1 MTTKTQSAYAAAATK
16 LIDLGYH
23 VVPIEARNKR
33 PAQKVG
39 SKWEMMTEWQRFRD
53 LMPTEIQHEIW
64 SSYSECNIGIVLG
77 SKVGEHEQVVAIDID
92 LTDFDEVEEVRRAL
106 PFTPMAKKGKKGV
119 TLFYRADQEITTKRY
134 SRDEVVI
141 LEILTGHD
149 TRQTVVPPSVHP
161 DGPVYHWIGPGPIPP
176 RDLPVI
182 EADHLAAMEETLEK
196 IGWDRDGHE
205 RAKRRERLGIRAVE
219 PGEWDISSPFV
230 DLNQIALTRLADW
243 VPELPGIARL
253 RTARRGYEGVALWRS
268 GGSGAPVEKRKRNLS
283 IQPVGIKDWGTD
295 ETFSALD
302 LTMRAFGIN
311 LDAAYKWL
319 GSRLGQDDSPA
330 IILKEKP
337 PAEAEGNHPDSVADA
352 GDADEE
358 EGRGESVQ
366 FRALT
371 PDLCFPPGIVG
382 TIARWINDSAIKP
395 QPALA
400 LAASLCVVGTAM
412 GRQYAG
418 PTRTGSHIYA
428 LGIAPTGAGK
438 DHALQAT
445 KRILTASGMAQHL
458 GPGEFISSTAVIN
471 FMTRSPLGFCAMDE
485 FGAFMARINSR
496 KAGGFEKAVGAIL
509 RTAWGSSFSP
519 MPTPEWAQKRS
530 TLIHAPALS
539 LYGTSTPEEFFG
551 ALSGLDTS
559 NGILNRFLIFPSLDR
574 PNAVEPVAS
583 LDQVPP
589 AIIEGL
595 KQIMHGQGGLIATN
609 LNQSDADPSTF
620 LLKCGW
626 GDGARE
632 MYQAYLSEIEGKSDG
647 DTEFAAF
654 HSRAAEYAQRLAFI
668 RAVGQAGRQVDVQ
681 VADMAWG
688 ITIARHCFS
697 YALEAGRDYIAD
709 TEAQARAQE
718 ILRAIK
724 SRRGKVVHRQ
734 LMEMLKHRYST
745 RDVKDSLDALH
756 QSGTIE
762 VLEVKTGGK
771 PRIYYR
777 VVR

>member
-1 MTTKTQSAYAAAATK
+1 MTTKTQSAYAAAAAK

-39 SKWEMMTEWQRFRD
+39 STWEMMTEWQRFRD

-77 SKVGEHEQVVAIDID
+77 SKVGEHEQVIAIDID
-92 LTDFDEVEEVRRAL
+92 LTDHDEIEEVRRAL
-106 PFTPMAKKGKKGV
+106 PFTPMAKKGKKGL
-119 TLFYRADQEITTKRY
+119 TLFYRADEEITTRVY
-134 SRDEVVI
+134 RRDDKNI
-141 LEILTGHD
+141 LEVLTGRD

-161 DGPVYHWIGPGPIPP
+161 DGPVYQWLGPGPVPP
-176 RDLPVI
+176 HNLPLI
-182 EADHLAAMEETLEK
+182 EADQLAAMEETLEG
-196 IGWDRDGHE
+196 IGWDRNGHE
-205 RAKRRERLGIRAVE
+205 REKRRERLGIRAVE
-219 PGEWDISSPFV
+219 PGDWDISSPFM
-230 DLNQIALTRLADW
+230 DLNQTALTRLADW
-243 VPELPGIARL
+243 VPELPSIARL
-253 RTARRGYEGVALWRS
+253 RPARRGYEGVALWRA

-283 IQPVGIKDWGTD
+283 IQPIGIKDWGTE

-302 LTMRAFGIN
+302 LVMRAFGIN

-319 GSRLGQDDSPA
+319 GSQLGIDDSPA
-330 IILKEKP
+330 IILREKE
-337 PAEAEGNHPDSVADA
+337 GDGIHPDPVSDTE
-352 GDADEE
+352 DLEE
-358 EGRGESVQ
+358 EGGQRESVE
-366 FRALT
+366 FAGLT
-371 PDLCFPPGIVG
+371 PDLCFPPGLVG
-382 TIARWINDSAIKP
+382 TIAQWINDSAIKP

-400 LAASLCVVGTAM
+400 LAAALCVVGTAM

-445 KRILTASGMAQHL
+445 KRILTSAGMGQHL

-559 NGILNRFLIFPSLDR
+559 NGILNRFLIFPSLAR
-574 PNAVEPVAS
+574 PNAVEPRAS
-583 LDQVPP
+583 LDQVPLG
-589 AIIEGL
+589 IIEGL
-595 KQIMHGQGGLIATN
+595 KLIMHGQGGLVATN
-609 LNQSDADPSTF
+609 LNQSDADPAAF
-620 LLKCGW
+620 MLKCEW
-626 GDGARE
+626 GAGARE
-632 MYQAYLSEIEGKSDG
+632 MYQAYLTEIETTSDG
-647 DTEFAAF
+647 DPEFAAF

-668 RAVGQAGRQVDVQ
+668 RAVGRRGGQADVEQ
-681 VADMAWG
+681 EDTAWG

-709 TEAQARAQE
+709 TEAQARAQD
-718 ILRAIK
+718 IFRAIK
-724 SRRGKVVHRQ
+724 SRRGKISHRD
-734 LMEMLKHRYST
+734 LMRALQHRYST
-745 RDVKDSLDALH
+745 RDARDALDALH
-756 QSGTIE
+756 QSGAIE
-762 VLEVKTGGK
+762 VHEK
-771 PRIYYR
+771 PNIRGRPTYFYS
-777 VVR
+777 VP

>member
-1 MTTKTQSAYAAAATK
+1 MTTKTESAYAASAAK

-39 SKWEMMTEWQRFRD
+39 NTWEMMTEWQRFRD

-77 SKVGEHEQVVAIDID
+77 SKVGEHEQVMAIDID
-92 LTDFDEVEEVRRAL
+92 LTDHDEVEEVRRAL
-106 PFTPMAKKGKKGV
+106 PFTPMAKKGKKGM
-119 TLFYRADQEITTKRY
+119 TLFYRADTEITTRRY
-134 SRDEVVI
+134 SRDGVVI
-141 LEILTGHD
+141 LEVLTGHD
-149 TRQTVVPPSVHP
+149 TRQTVVPPSIHP
-161 DGPVYHWIGPGPIPP
+161 EGHIYKWIGPGPIPP

-182 EADHLAAMEETLEK
+182 EADHLAAMEETLES
-196 IGWDRDGHE
+196 IGWDRNGHE
-205 RAKRRERLGIRAVE
+205 REKRRERLGIRAVE
-219 PGEWDISSPFV
+219 PGEWDISSPFM
-230 DLNQIALTRLADW
+230 DLNQTALTRLAEW
-243 VPELPGIARL
+243 VPDLPAIARL
-253 RTARRGYEGVALWRS
+253 KPARRGYEGVALWRS

-302 LTMRAFGIN
+302 LVMRAFGIN

-319 GSRLGQDDSPA
+319 GGRLGMDEGPA
-330 IILKEKP
+330 IILRDRPQQAAEATHSE
-337 PAEAEGNHPDSVADA
+337 PAEDTGDPEENEGWSDSAEFTG
-352 GDADEE
+352 
-358 EGRGESVQ
+358 
-366 FRALT
+366 LT
-371 PDLCFPPGIVG
+371 PDLCFPPGLVG

-400 LAASLCVVGTAM
+400 LAASLCIVGTAM

-445 KRILTASGMAQHL
+445 KRILTASGMGQHL

-559 NGILNRFLIFPSLDR
+559 NGILNRFLIFPSLGR
-574 PNAVEPVAS
+574 PNAVEPTAS
-583 LDQVPP
+583 LDQVSPQ
-589 AIIEGL
+589 IIEGL
-595 KQIMHGQGGLIATN
+595 KLIMHGQGGLVATN
-609 LNQSDADPSTF
+609 LNQADADPAAF
-620 LLKCGW
+620 MLKCEW
-626 GDGARE
+626 GAGARE
-632 MYQAYLSEIEGKSDG
+632 LYQAYLTDVESRSDG
-647 DTEFAAF
+647 DPEFAAF

-668 RAVGQAGRQVDVQ
+668 RAVGRTGRRADVE
-681 VADMAWG
+681 ASDMEWG
-688 ITIARHCFS
+688 IAIARHCFS

-724 SRRGKVVHRQ
+724 SRRGKVLHRQ
-734 LMEMLKHRYST
+734 LMEALKHRYST
-745 RDVKDSLDALH
+745 RDVKDTLDALH
-756 QSGTIE
+756 QSGAIE

-771 PRIYYR
+771 PKIFYR
-777 VVR
+777 VT

>member
-1 MTTKTQSAYAAAATK
+1 MNTTTQSAYAAAAAK

-39 SKWEMMTEWQRFRD
+39 SSWEMMTEWQRFRD
-53 LMPTEIQHEIW
+53 LKPTEIQHEIW

-77 SKVGEHEQVVAIDID
+77 SKVGEHEQVLAIDID
-92 LTDFDEVEEVRRAL
+92 LTDFDEIEEVRRAL
-106 PFTPMAKKGKKGV
+106 PFTPMAKKGKKGM
-119 TLFYRADQEITTKRY
+119 TLFYRADEEITSKRY
-134 SRDEVVI
+134 SRDGVVVLEV
-141 LEILTGHD
+141 LTGRD

-161 DGPVYHWIGPGPIPP
+161 EGHVYYWIGPGPVPP
-176 RDLPVI
+176 RNLPVL
-182 EADHLAAMEETLEK
+182 EADHLAAMEETLES
-196 IGWDRDGHE
+196 IGWDRGGHE
-205 RAKRRERLGIRAVE
+205 REKRRERLGIRAVE
-219 PGEWDISSPFV
+219 PGEWDISSPFM
-230 DLNQIALTRLADW
+230 DLNQVALTRLGDW
-243 VPELPGIARL
+243 VLDLPAIGGL
-253 RTARRGYEGVALWRS
+253 RRARRGYEGVALWRGSSS
-268 GGSGAPVEKRKRNLS
+268 GRPADKRKRNLS
-283 IQPVGIKDWGTD
+283 IQPVGIKDFGTD
-295 ETFSALD
+295 ENFSALD
-302 LTMRAFGIN
+302 LVMRAFGIN

-319 GSRLGQDDSPA
+319 AGRLGMDDGPA
-330 IILKEKP
+330 IILREKS
-337 PAEAEGNHPDSVADA
+337 EEGTQPDPVEDA
-352 GDADEE
+352 GDLDEE
-358 EGRGESVQ
+358 EGRSDSPQ
-366 FRALT
+366 FAGLA
-371 PDLCFPPGIVG
+371 PDLCFPPGLVG
-382 TIARWINDSAIKP
+382 TIAQWINDSAIKP

-445 KRILTASGMAQHL
+445 KRILTASGMGQHL

-559 NGILNRFLIFPSLDR
+559 NGILNRFLIFPSLAR
-574 PNAVEPVAS
+574 PNAVEPRAS

-595 KQIMHGQGGLIATN
+595 KMIMHGQGGLVATN
-609 LNQSDADPSTF
+609 LNQSDADPAAF
-620 LLKCGW
+620 MLKCEW
-626 GDGARE
+626 GAGARE
-632 MYQAYLSEIEGKSDG
+632 MYQAYLTEIEGKSDG
-647 DTEFAAF
+647 DPEFAAF

-668 RAVGQAGRQVDVQ
+668 RAVGRQGGQAVVEQE
-681 VADMAWG
+681 DMAWG

-724 SRRGKVVHRQ
+724 SRRGKVQHRM
-734 LMEMLKHRYST
+734 LMQALKHRYSN
-745 RDVKDSLDALH
+745 RDVKDALDALH

-771 PRIYYR
+771 PKIFYR
-777 VVR
+777 VT

>member
-1 MTTKTQSAYAAAATK
+1 MTTTSTVSAYVAAASK
-16 LIDLGYH
+16 LIELGYH

-39 SKWEMMTEWQRFRD
+39 SNWEMMTEWQRFRD

-64 SSYSECNIGIVLG
+64 SSYAECNIGIVLG
-77 SKVGEHEQVVAIDID
+77 SKIGEHEQLIAIDID
-92 LTDFDEVEEVRRAL
+92 LTDFDEIEEVRRSL
-106 PFTPMAKKGKKGV
+106 PATPMAKKGRKGI
-119 TLFYRADQEITTKRY
+119 TLFYRADDEITTRVYRREEKN
-134 SRDEVVI
+134 I
-141 LEILTGHD
+141 LEVLTGRD

-161 DGPVYHWIGPGPIPP
+161 DGPVYQWVGIGPVAPH
-176 RDLPVI
+176 RLPLI
-182 EADHLAAMEETLEK
+182 EADQLAAMEETLES
-196 IGWDRDGHE
+196 IGWDRNGHE

-219 PGEWDISSPFV
+219 PGEWDISSPFM
-230 DLNQIALTRLADW
+230 DLNQIALRRLEEW
-243 VPELPGIARL
+243 VPELPGIDRL
-253 RTARRGYEGVALWRS
+253 RPARRGYEGVPLWR
-268 GGSGAPVEKRKRNLS
+268 GSSTGRAADKRKRNLS

-295 ETFSALD
+295 ETYSALD
-302 LTMRAFGIN
+302 LVMRAFGIN

-319 GSRLGQDDSPA
+319 GSALGETDGPA
-330 IILKEKP
+330 IILRQKEGDGIHP
-337 PAEAEGNHPDSVADA
+337 EPVEDAEDPEVSEDKSDSVEFASLA
-352 GDADEE
+352 PE
-358 EGRGESVQ
+358 
-366 FRALT
+366 
-371 PDLCFPPGIVG
+371 LCFPPGLVG
-382 TIARWINDSAIKP
+382 TIASWINDSAIKP

-400 LAASLCVVGTAM
+400 LAASLCIVGTAM

-438 DHALQAT
+438 DHALQAA
-445 KRILTASGMAQHL
+445 KRILTASGMGQHL

-559 NGILNRFLIFPSLDR
+559 NGILNRFLIFPSLER
-574 PNAVEPVAS
+574 PAAVDPAES
-583 LDQVPP
+583 LDNVPLS
-589 AIIEGL
+589 IIEGL
-595 KQIMHGQGGLIATN
+595 KLIMHGQGGLVATN
-609 LNQSDADPSTF
+609 LNQADADPAAF
-620 LLKCGW
+620 MLKCGW
-626 GDGARE
+626 GAGAQPL
-632 MYQAYLSEIEGKSDG
+632 YQQFLQEIEKRSDG
-647 DTEFAAF
+647 DREFAAF
-654 HSRAAEYAQRLAFI
+654 HSRAAEYAQRLALI
-668 RAVGQAGRQVDVQ
+668 RAVGRRGGQVDVEQ
-681 VADMAWG
+681 EDMAWG

-724 SRRGKVVHRQ
+724 SRKGKVSHRD
-734 LMEMLKHRYST
+734 LMRSLQHRYST
-745 RDVKDSLDALH
+745 RDVKDALDALH
-756 QSGTIE
+756 QSGAIE
-762 VLEVKTGGK
+762 VHEK
-771 PRIYYR
+771 PNLRGRPTYFYSLS
-777 VVR
+777 